1 MANILR
7 SLDTISNVYSIFEKD
22 QVLTEQ
28 QLNDVTSYLDDQN
41 RLTRVNL
48 TGIGIVCGLRATLQ
62 GNQIVI
68 GKGVGI
74 TSDGDLIYVDADTS
88 FDRYKLYDDTNP
100 VYAPFYVDN
109 ALLTIYELIAQ
120 GATDDRAT
128 DLAQFN
134 SLTQQNLN
142 SMVVVALMESY
153 AKDNDICSG
162 TDCDNLGKDCVN
174 TIKILLLD
182 KSNVSALLENITTP
196 HSAYSQLDTILV
208 DRPILSGGFTSL
220 TDLAKP
226 YRDACLAIHTRLTT
240 ALGKIFPACAGFIA
254 DVFAQDP
261 APTWIKNLENLKNS
275 VFGTSNFGIQYY
287 YDYLKDV
294 VETYHALR
302 DCLFGDRSLCCPT
315 VNAFPKHILLGNL
328 VPGVKLAENRTAF
341 YPSPAL
347 TGGDD
352 SLRHAKFLLRKLDVQ
367 LNAFNLPAF
376 ASAPILIT
384 PSYREQRSL
393 EERAIP
399 YYYAI
404 NSTTPLQTYWNYPL
418 YRRQMGDF
426 NYSYHAAEYAAQG
439 AAANPLNA
447 SIGGFDFFRIEG
459 HLGKNVTSVVN
470 SLSSLIKS
478 KNLPISVQAVFLG
491 TDKGKIII
499 KPPIRYTDLHRFHY
513 LLRQDLVFQM
523 NDVKTFSSNFKTKV
537 DAAVAA
543 GTVNDTADGND
554 GTTVKTVAAQ
564 KDNTIQSKSALVT
577 QKLNLPYT
585 QYKADLSWKTDL
597 NDTMLTAGEFKNDL
611 AKVVKTEFN
620 TPFDN
625 LIGNTNSRWL
635 DWLDDIIKHRDDK
648 KDDKLL
654 FGNFLGEH
662 PGAEHFAG
670 VTPGGTFVLIYD
682 DNNNVMADC
691 MLNYYVCDSEETTAD
706 EPGLTAPTVKP
717 GWLIQNGINLLPSLD
732 KFVGTKLNT
741 FKLALD
747 TELTP
752 KFDTQQQ
759 YFNVVK
765 DSIDMIGTVF
775 TGKQLPPDI
784 IAPGVSAGGMNLN
797 AYQDKQLGYYTV
809 AADNNKQLLA
819 YYDTQL
825 SQPGLDA
832 AAKAD
837 LQSKRDATQTDLVKS
852 LDTLGSYVAAQPQD
866 VTVGSESYN
875 SMVVLS
881 QGVQSVQDTA
891 ALNTLKTN
899 ITGVTGATQK
909 LGFGSMVNMIFT
921 K

>member
-22 QVLTEQ
+22 QVLTEK

-48 TGIGIVCGLRATLQ
+48 TGIGIVCGLHATLQ
-62 GNQIVI
+62 GSQIVI

-74 TSDGDLIYVDADTS
+74 TSDGDLIYIDADTT
-88 FDRYKLYDDTNP
+88 FDRYKPYDDTSP

-109 ALLTIYELIAQ
+109 ALLTIYELVAQ
-120 GATDDRAT
+120 GATNDRAT

-134 SLTQQNLN
+134 TQMQQNLN
-142 SMVVVALMESY
+142 TMVVVALMESY

-174 TIKILLLD
+174 TIKILILD
-182 KSNVSALLENITTP
+182 KANVSGLLENITTP
-196 HSAYSQLDTILV
+196 HSAYTQLDTILV
-208 DRPILSGGFTSL
+208 DRPILSGSFASL

-240 ALGKIFPACAGFIA
+240 TLGKIFPACAGFVA

-275 VFGTSNFGIQYY
+275 VFGTSNSGIQYY

-294 VETYHALR
+294 VETYHAMR

-328 VPGVKLAENRTAF
+328 VPGAILAENRTAF

-347 TGGDD
+347 TAGDN
-352 SLRHAKFLLRKLDVQ
+352 SLHHAKFLLRKLDVQ
-367 LNAFNLPAF
+367 LSAFKLPAF
-376 ASAPILIT
+376 ASSPILIT
-384 PSYREQRSL
+384 PSYREQCSL
-393 EERAIP
+393 EKRAIP
-399 YYYAI
+399 YYYDI
-404 NSTTPLQTYWNYPL
+404 NSTTPLQTYWNYQL
-418 YRRQMGDF
+418 YQRQMGDF

-459 HLGKNVTSVVN
+459 HLGKNVTTVVN
-470 SLSSLIKS
+470 SLTSLIKS
-478 KNLPISVQAVFLG
+478 KNLPVNVQAVFLG
-491 TDKGKIII
+491 IDKGKIII
-499 KPPIRYTDLHRFHY
+499 KPPVRYTDLHRFHY

-537 DAAVAA
+537 DSAVEA
-543 GTVNDTADGND
+543 GTVNNTADGND
-554 GTTVKTVAAQ
+554 GTTVKTVAEQ
-564 KDNTIQSKSALVT
+564 KNNTIQSKSALVT

-585 QYKADLSWKTDL
+585 QYKADTSWKTDL

-732 KFVGTKLNT
+732 KYVGTRLNT

-752 KFDTQQQ
+752 KFDNQQQ

-775 TGKQLPPDI
+775 TGKQLPADI
-784 IAPGVSAGGMNLN
+784 IAPGAAGTMNLN
-797 AYQDKQLGYYTV
+797 AYQDKQLGYFTV
-809 AADNNKQLLA
+809 LADNNKQLVG
-819 YYDTQL
+819 YYDAQL
-825 SQPGLDA
+825 SRPELDA
-832 AAKAD
+832 ATKAD
-837 LQSKRDATQTDLVKS
+837 IQSKRDAAQADLVKS

-891 ALNTLKTN
+891 ALKTLRTN

-909 LGFGSMVNMIFT
+909 LGFGSMVNMIFN